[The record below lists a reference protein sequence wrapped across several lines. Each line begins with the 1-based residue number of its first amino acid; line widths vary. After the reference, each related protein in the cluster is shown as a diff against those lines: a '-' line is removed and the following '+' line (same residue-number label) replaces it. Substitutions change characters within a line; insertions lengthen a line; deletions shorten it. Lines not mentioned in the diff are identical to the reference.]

1 MPWQRMHSLLFAEVR
16 IFIFHSTVTKYTF
29 QYVKE
34 IIVIWFAMQWSR
46 NTQKTLGLPLFVIMS
61 IRLFQHYNQD
71 VHDFALLLLMQCMSQ
86 NDLNMSLLLKGKFY
100 TSFFQLALSIFNLV
114 LSKLELVCFWSHGLL
129 HRCGGFV
136 KFVLITTYCTVGFSF
151 VFPHLEGF
159 CSIDMSIYL
168 KSTMTLRTTAL
179 EPIRG

>member
-1 MPWQRMHSLLFAEVR
+1 MPWQRMHSLHFAEVR

-34 IIVIWFAMQWSR
+34 IIFIWFAMQWSR

-114 LSKLELVCFWSHGLL
+114 LSKLEMSFYTDVVALLNSSWSLHIVLL
-129 HRCGGFV
+129 GFLSFFLIWRD
-136 KFVLITTYCTVGFSF
+136 FV
-151 VFPHLEGF
+151 P
-159 CSIDMSIYL
+159 SICLFIL
-168 KSTMTLRTTAL
+168 KVLWH
-179 EPIRG
+179 